1 MKKVFFSL
9 LLFLLAY
16 PFSTSAQDDNSL
28 LWRISGNGMRQ
39 PSYLFG
45 TIHLICPDDYIW
57 TDKMQRSLDS
67 STEVCFELDLDD
79 PSLLMQVAMGMT
91 AESETKLSDFFTPE
105 DYELLSSFLSDSMN
119 INIALFQK
127 MKPAALL
134 SLFATNMLNCSTPI
148 SYENRIMEMADEA
161 NKEVIGLEDAR
172 EQIELINKL
181 PDDSVVI
188 DIMTTIKEYDKE
200 RDEYKDL
207 MKAYKE
213 QNLPVLQRLIEETA
227 ETGGDLT
234 SFIDDRNKKWIIR
247 MIEYMDQAPVFF
259 AVGAGHLYGEN
270 GLVQLLKAEGFRVTP
285 IK

>member
-1 MKKVFFSL
+1 
-9 LLFLLAY
+9 
-16 PFSTSAQDDNSL
+16 
-28 LWRISGNGMRQ
+28 
-39 PSYLFG
+39 
-45 TIHLICPDDYIW
+45 
-57 TDKMQRSLDS
+57 
-67 STEVCFELDLDD
+67 
-79 PSLLMQVAMGMT
+79 
-91 AESETKLSDFFTPE
+91 
-105 DYELLSSFLSDSMN
+105 
-119 INIALFQK
+119 
-127 MKPAALL
+127 
-134 SLFATNMLNCSTPI
+134 
-148 SYENRIMEMADEA
+148 MEMADEA

-188 DIMTTIKEYDKE
+188 DIMATIKEYDKE

-207 MKAYKE
+207 IKAYKE
-213 QNLPVLQRLIEETA
+213 QNLPVLQRLIEQTA

-247 MIEYMDQAPVFF
+247 MVEYMDQAPVFF

>member
-1 MKKVFFSL
+1 MKKVIFSL

-16 PFSTSAQDDNSL
+16 PFSTNAQDDNSL

-57 TDKMQRSLDS
+57 TDKMQRSFDS

-79 PSLLMQVAMGMT
+79 PSLLMQVAMGMA

-119 INIALFQK
+119 VNIALFQK

-148 SYENRIMEMADEA
+148 SYENRILEMADEA
-161 NKEVIGLEDAR
+161 NKEIIGLEEAR

-207 MKAYKE
+207 IKAYKE
-213 QNLPVLQRLIEETA
+213 QNLPVLQRLIEQTA

-247 MIEYMDQAPVFF
+247 MVEYMDQAPIFF

>member
-1 MKKVFFSL
+1 
-9 LLFLLAY
+9 
-16 PFSTSAQDDNSL
+16 
-28 LWRISGNGMRQ
+28 
-39 PSYLFG
+39 
-45 TIHLICPDDYIW
+45 
-57 TDKMQRSLDS
+57 
-67 STEVCFELDLDD
+67 
-79 PSLLMQVAMGMT
+79 
-91 AESETKLSDFFTPE
+91 
-105 DYELLSSFLSDSMN
+105 
-119 INIALFQK
+119 
-127 MKPAALL
+127 
-134 SLFATNMLNCSTPI
+134 
-148 SYENRIMEMADEA
+148 MEMADEA

-247 MIEYMDQAPVFF
+247 MVEYMDQAPVFF

>member
-1 MKKVFFSL
+1 MKKVIFSL
-9 LLFLLAY
+9 LLFLLVY
-16 PFSTSAQDDNSL
+16 PFSTNAQDDNSL

-148 SYENRIMEMADEA
+148 SYENRIMEMADES
-161 NKEVIGLEDAR
+161 NKEIIGLEDAR

-207 MKAYKE
+207 IKAYKE

-247 MIEYMDQAPVFF
+247 MVEYMDQAPVFF

>member
-1 MKKVFFSL
+1 MKKVIFSL
-9 LLFLLAY
+9 LLFLLVY
-16 PFSTSAQDDNSL
+16 PFSANAQDDNSL

-161 NKEVIGLEDAR
+161 NKEIIGLEDAR

-207 MKAYKE
+207 IKAYKE

-247 MIEYMDQAPVFF
+247 MVEYMDQAPVFF

>member
-1 MKKVFFSL
+1 MKKVIFSL
-9 LLFLLAY
+9 LLFLLVY
-16 PFSTSAQDDNSL
+16 PYSTNAQDDNSL

-161 NKEVIGLEDAR
+161 NKEIIGLEDAR

-207 MKAYKE
+207 IKAYKE

-247 MIEYMDQAPVFF
+247 MVEYMDQAPVFF

>member
-1 MKKVFFSL
+1 MKKVIFSL
-9 LLFLLAY
+9 LLFLLVY
-16 PFSTSAQDDNSL
+16 PFSANAQDDNSL

-148 SYENRIMEMADEA
+148 SYENRIMEMADES
-161 NKEVIGLEDAR
+161 NKEIIGLEDAR

-207 MKAYKE
+207 IKAYKE

-247 MIEYMDQAPVFF
+247 MVEYMDQAPVFF

>member
-1 MKKVFFSL
+1 MKKVIFSL
-9 LLFLLAY
+9 LLFLLTY
-16 PFSTSAQDDNSL
+16 PFSTNAQDDNSL

-105 DYELLSSFLSDSMN
+105 DYELLSKFLSDSMN

-161 NKEVIGLEDAR
+161 YKEVIGLEDAR

-207 MKAYKE
+207 IKAYKE

-247 MIEYMDQAPVFF
+247 MVEYMDQAPVFF